1 MMGKPEDD
9 LQLEKQA
16 DYRAYTLAGGHYE
29 MGRQWGMIAR
39 GEEVHSLT
47 PAEAAETAQL
57 LGLSL
62 DIFTTLDVAPEA
74 AKDEE
79 PALSPSQLSFAEE
92 CLQVVCNFHPPLLDE
107 LEGWCQALGVSMD
120 SALGMLSFGME
131 ESPRNCSA
139 FACRT
144 EDGVVV
150 GRNYDFFYWA
160 RARHLIQ
167 ARPDIY
173 YATVGMNDG
182 LPGGRHEGVNEKGLF
197 VALNRAMARAPTKV
211 RPGIIFHLVPRILLE
226 TCATAGE
233 AAMLAQEMPHLVSYC
248 YLIADPQKMLV
259 VEAHPDVVRVREPED
274 GYIAVTNHYLHPDLQ
289 ALMESSVQ
297 ENSELRLRSILKG
310 LEETNRD
317 DAFWG
322 TAQAILRDHETPLCG
337 HTDGLAT
344 LWSMVAN
351 LTDQRVAYSL
361 GAPCR
366 NNFEKVPWPGTP
378 HSLPSEEN
386 S

>member
-16 DYRAYTLAGGHYE
+16 DYRTFTLSGSHYE

-39 GEEVHSLT
+39 AEEVDSLT

-57 LGLSL
+57 LGVSL
-62 DIFTTLDVAPEA
+62 DSYTTLDVAPEA

-131 ESPRNCSA
+131 ESARSCSA
-139 FACRT
+139 FACQT
-144 EDGVVV
+144 KDGVVV
-150 GRNYDFFYWA
+150 GRNYDFFHWA
-160 RARHLIQ
+160 HARHLIQ

-182 LPGGRHEGVNEKGLF
+182 LLGGRDEGVNEKGLF
-197 VALNRAMARAPTKV
+197 VALNRAIARAPTKV
-211 RPGIIFHLVPRILLE
+211 RPGVIFHLVPRILLE

-233 AAMLAQEMPHLVSYC
+233 AGMLAREMPHLMSHC

-274 GYIAVTNHYLHPDLQ
+274 GYIAVTNHYLYPDLQ
-289 ALMESSVQ
+289 ALMESPNQ

-310 LEETNRD
+310 LEEADRD
-317 DAFWG
+317 YAFWG
-322 TAQAILRDHETPLCG
+322 TAQAILKDHETPLCV
-337 HTDGLAT
+337 HTDELAT

-366 NNFEKVPWPGTP
+366 NAFEKVPWPGTP
-378 HSLPSEEN
+378 HILPSEEN
-386 S
+386 T